1 MSAPQPVTET
11 LKEVKLVGEEV
22 HVYNVSD
29 DKKPAEDEPVDTAFA
44 GLNKMQAMRKFWRA
58 CLFCGITTFGVMMD
72 GYQTSMPGSILANA
86 GFIEQFG
93 TKISSA
99 GVKSL
104 DAKYVSMWSGL
115 GYLMQF
121 IGNWAAGFISDRFGR
136 RAVLWALS
144 LVFALG
150 IVPEMVAKNY
160 KDWLGAKMLMGL
172 GQGLVQQGVLTY
184 ISEIA
189 PTQVRG
195 TLMSSYGWSYSIGQ
209 LLVAIALQIINV
221 TDTYAWKKAI
231 YSEWVFMGLWII
243 ALPFLPESPWFYAR
257 NENEKSAKAVMARI
271 YKGVEDYD
279 VDREYTTLVEIVGA
293 DRDTCSGERWLLC
306 LVWSCKIGPGV
317 PSCSIIPLAGRLALL
332 FIRRASADMSPDFFQ
347 QAGIPEPFQASV
359 IVYCILLGALMISF
373 YTIERFGRRT
383 LILAGGVGCTIFN
396 VIIGATGF
404 MPKDS
409 TTTNNTTLAFICL
422 WVFTYATTFAG
433 TCWSISAEVATPRL
447 RAKATA
453 FAISTNAMSGALFN
467 TTVPL
472 MISTTSR
479 NWGVK
484 TLFMF
489 AILCGFGT
497 IINYF
502 LLPETKNRNFSE
514 MDEMYENKIP
524 PRRMASYVS
533 SMEQSGSK

>member
-1 MSAPQPVTET
+1 MSAQEPVPDM
-11 LKEVKLVGEEV
+11 LKDKVVGEEV
-22 HVYNVSD
+22 HIYNVSD
-29 DKKPAEDEPVDTAFA
+29 DKKPIEEDEAAITAFA
-44 GLNKMQAMRKFWRA
+44 GLTKVQAMRKFWRA
-58 CLFCGITTFGVMMD
+58 CLFCAITAFGVMMD

-93 TKISSA
+93 TVISSS

-104 DAKYVSMWSGL
+104 NAKYVSMWSGL

-121 IGNWAAGFISDRFGR
+121 VGNWSGGFISDRFGR

-144 LVFALG
+144 LVFTLG
-150 IVPEMVAKNY
+150 IIVEMVAKNY

-172 GQGLVQQGVLTY
+172 GQGLVQQGVITY

-189 PTQVRG
+189 PTRVRG
-195 TLMSSYGWSYSIGQ
+195 TLLSSYGWSYSLGQ
-209 LLVAIALQIINV
+209 LFVAIALQIVNV
-221 TDTYAWKKAI
+221 TDSYAWKKAI
-231 YSEWVFMGLWII
+231 YSEWVFMGLWLI
-243 ALPFLPESPWFYAR
+243 AMPFMPESPWFYAR
-257 NENEKSAKAVMARI
+257 NENETSAKAVMARL

-279 VDREYTTLVEIVGA
+279 IDREYIVMQTEIQHEKENAESNSQVA
-293 DRDTCSGERWLLC
+293 FRDIFRGVNLWRTMASVFC
-306 LVWSCKIGPGV
+306 LVMQNWSG
-317 PSCSIIPLAGRLALL
+317 
-332 FIRRASADMSPDFFQ
+332 SAVVFNYTTYFFQ

-383 LILAGGVGCTIFN
+383 LILVGGVGCTIFN

-404 MPKDS
+404 MPKNS
-409 TTTNNTTLAFICL
+409 TTTDNTTLAFICL
-422 WVFTYATTFAG
+422 WVLTYATTFAG

-502 LLPETKNRNFSE
+502 LLPETKNRTFSE
-514 MDEMYENKIP
+514 LDEMYENKIP

-533 SMEQSGSK
+533 SLEQRGLK

>member
-11 LKEVKLVGEEV
+11 LKEDKLVGEEV
-22 HVYNVSD
+22 HVYSVSE

-93 TKISSA
+93 TIISSA

-150 IVPEMVAKNY
+150 IVVEMVAKNY

-209 LLVAIALQIINV
+209 LLVAIALQIIDV
-221 TDTYAWKKAI
+221 TDSYAWKKAI

-279 VDREYTTLVEIVGA
+279 VDREYTAMQVEIQHEKENAESSSQVAIKDIFRGTNFWRTMA
-293 DRDTCSGERWLLC
+293 SVFGLVMQNWSG
-306 LVWSCKIGPGV
+306 
-317 PSCSIIPLAGRLALL
+317 
-332 FIRRASADMSPDFFQ
+332 SAVVFNYTTYFFQ

-409 TTTNNTTLAFICL
+409 TTTDNTTLAFICL

-453 FAISTNAMSGALFN
+453 FAISTNAISGALFN

-502 LLPETKNRNFSE
+502 LLPETKNRTFSE

-533 SMEQSGSK
+533 GMEQSGLK

>member
-1 MSAPQPVTET
+1 MSAPQPVTKT

-150 IVPEMVAKNY
+150 IVAEMVAKNY

-279 VDREYTTLVEIVGA
+279 VDREYTAMQVEIQHEKENAESNSQVAIKDIFRGTNFWRTMA
-293 DRDTCSGERWLLC
+293 SVFGLVMQNWSGSAVVFNYTTCG
-306 LVWSCKIGPGV
+306 
-317 PSCSIIPLAGRLALL
+317 
-332 FIRRASADMSPDFFQ
+332 SPCI

>member
-1 MSAPQPVTET
+1 MSAPQPVTDT
-11 LKEVKLVGEEV
+11 LKEDKLVGEEV

-29 DKKPAEDEPVDTAFA
+29 DKNPAEDEPVDTAFA

-93 TKISSA
+93 TKISSE

-150 IVPEMVAKNY
+150 IVVEMVAKNY

-209 LLVAIALQIINV
+209 LLVAIALQIIDV
-221 TDTYAWKKAI
+221 TDSYAWKKAI
-231 YSEWVFMGLWII
+231 YSEWIFMGLWII

-257 NENEKSAKAVMARI
+257 NENENSAKAVMARI

-279 VDREYTTLVEIVGA
+279 VDREYTAMQVEIQHEKENAESNSQVAIKDIFRGTNFWRTMA
-293 DRDTCSGERWLLC
+293 SVFGLVMQNWSG
-306 LVWSCKIGPGV
+306 
-317 PSCSIIPLAGRLALL
+317 
-332 FIRRASADMSPDFFQ
+332 SAVVFNYTTYFFQ

-404 MPKDS
+404 MPKNS
-409 TTTNNTTLAFICL
+409 TTTDNTTLAFICL

-502 LLPETKNRNFSE
+502 LLPETKNRTFSE

-533 SMEQSGSK
+533 SMEQSGLK